1 MLQSLFQV
9 TRLCVKYHDQLIS
22 AMLCVEFPQASC
34 IDFSEIVHLLK
45 VIAIVISMHLNLSMI
60 LVVSHFLSGVGV
72 PLNGG

>member
-1 MLQSLFQV
+1 
-9 TRLCVKYHDQLIS
+9 
-22 AMLCVEFPQASC
+22 MLCVEFPQVSC

-45 VIAIVISMHLNLSMI
+45 VIAIVISMI

>member
-1 MLQSLFQV
+1 MLS
-9 TRLCVKYHDQLIS
+9 
-22 AMLCVEFPQASC
+22 VEFRQVSC

-45 VIAIVISMHLNLSMI
+45 VIAIVISIHLNLSMI

>member
-1 MLQSLFQV
+1 MLS
-9 TRLCVKYHDQLIS
+9 
-22 AMLCVEFPQASC
+22 VEFPQVSC

-60 LVVSHFLSGVGV
+60 LVVSPFLSGVGV